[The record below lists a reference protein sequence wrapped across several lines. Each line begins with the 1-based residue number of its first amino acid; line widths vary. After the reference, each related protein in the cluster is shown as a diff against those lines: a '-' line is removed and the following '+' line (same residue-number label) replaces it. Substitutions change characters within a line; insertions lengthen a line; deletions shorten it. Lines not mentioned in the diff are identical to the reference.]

1 LPNNKDLIF
10 RITAIWAFSEAA
22 LGGVL
27 HAFKFPFNG
36 LVLSSASVIF
46 ISLIAYFAEN
56 RGTIIKSTLLVI
68 IIKAGVSPHTP
79 VNAHLAV
86 LLQGVLGE
94 FFFFT
99 KKGFKVSAFLF
110 AATILLLSSFQKVLT
125 VTIVFGMRFWEAID
139 VFFHS
144 ISKNYF
150 GFINEELSL
159 SFLLIGVYFF
169 IHLSAGIFA
178 GLIAGSLPKKLIR
191 KSELIESIKFE
202 YTGSI
207 NNNSKPKK
215 SSWYKKSTTVV
226 IALLLISM
234 VIYSYLFPEEFTGL
248 ESMVFLIVL
257 RSLIILFFWL
267 FILSPLLKIFLKK
280 FLKKKESKYT
290 KEIASILELFP
301 IFKNIVIYNW
311 KKSLPITNPKSL
323 WIFIINSVTMLLF
336 FEAGES
342 IE

>member
-1 LPNNKDLIF
+1 MPDNKNLIF

-36 LVLSSASVIF
+36 LVLSSAAVIF
-46 ISLIAYFAEN
+46 ISLISYFSKSK
-56 RGTIIKSTLLVI
+56 GTIIKSTLLVI
-68 IIKAGVSPHTP
+68 IIKAGVSPYTP

-86 LLQGVLGE
+86 LLQGLLGE
-94 FFFFT
+94 FFFLT
-99 KKGFKVSAFLF
+99 KKGFRVSAFLL
-110 AATILLLSSFQKVLT
+110 AISVLLLSSLQKVLT

-150 GFINEELSL
+150 GFLNEELSL

-169 IHLSAGIFA
+169 FHLTAGVFA
-178 GLIAGSLPKKLIR
+178 GLIAGSLPKKLIT
-191 KSELIESIKFE
+191 KSELTESIKFE
-202 YTGSI
+202 YANSMNI
-207 NNNSKPKK
+207 NSKPKK
-215 SSWYKKSTTVV
+215 RSWYQKSTTIV

-234 VIYSYLFPEEFTGL
+234 VIYSYLTPEEFTGL

-290 KEIASILELFP
+290 REIAGILDLFP
-301 IFKNIVIYNW
+301 AFKNIVVYNW
-311 KKSLPITNPKSL
+311 KKSLPIRNPKSI
-323 WIFIINSVTMLLF
+323 WNFIVNSVTMLLF
-336 FEAGES
+336 FEPGEKV
-342 IE
+342 E